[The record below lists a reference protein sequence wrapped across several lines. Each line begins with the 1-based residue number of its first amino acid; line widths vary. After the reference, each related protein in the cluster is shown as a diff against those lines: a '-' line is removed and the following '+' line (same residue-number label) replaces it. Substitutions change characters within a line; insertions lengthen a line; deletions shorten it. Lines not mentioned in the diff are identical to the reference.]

1 MGGKAAVRKAPA
13 GKSAKMLDSTEA
25 LNLRAKAAFDHIQR
39 QEQRKPAAKRC
50 VQATAAVCLCVCIFK
65 CLAGCKFAVPHCKTA
80 ASNCKTVRLHCN
92 ILQVSYTT
100 LQNDTPTW
108 QYACMS
114 WHIQLDICLQ
124 YHSHS
129 GVAWLHSGWLQ
140 SKCLRITTT
149 VIHILLLA
157 DV

>member
-1 MGGKAAVRKAPA
+1 MMQPSMGGKAAVRKAPA

-25 LNLRAKAAFDHIQR
+25 LNLRAKAAFDHSQR

-50 VQATAAVCLCVCIFK
+50 VQATAACCVCAARTRVCVHVGVGFQTFP
-65 CLAGCKFAVPHCKTA
+65 CLTGCKIAAPHCKTA
-80 ASNCKTVRLHCN
+80 VSNCKTVRLHCN
-92 ILQVSYTT
+92 ILQISYTT
-100 LQNDTPTW
+100 LQNSHPTW

-129 GVAWLHSGWLQ
+129 GVAWLHFG
-140 SKCLRITTT
+140 
-149 VIHILLLA
+149 
-157 DV
+157 